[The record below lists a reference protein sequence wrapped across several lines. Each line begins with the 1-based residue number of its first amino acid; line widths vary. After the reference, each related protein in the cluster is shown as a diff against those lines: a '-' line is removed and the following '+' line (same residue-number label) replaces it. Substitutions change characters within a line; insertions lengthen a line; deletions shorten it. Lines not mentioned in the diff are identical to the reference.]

1 MVLTAYFVLSPVTG
15 SLATVIRGYDASHT
29 RLGGCTSAKLDASV
43 GASGPHDF
51 TVRDMHRSSARRYR
65 SRETALRSAS
75 RDDAATSIASHPAS
89 VTIAIRPSRG
99 CDGAKQAGDLGQK
112 GSEKFVATGLDSLL
126 VICPTGRAAV
136 LGAAQHGRDR

>member
-1 MVLTAYFVLSPVTG
+1 MVLTASFVLSPVTG
-15 SLATVIRGYDASHT
+15 SLATVISGYGVSHT
-29 RLGGCTSAKLDASV
+29 RLGGCTSAKLDASI

-75 RDDAATSIASHPAS
+75 RDDAAASIASHPAS

-99 CDGAKQAGDLGQK
+99 CDGANKPVIWVRREVKNFSPQGWTGFSDLPGRVVFSALP
-112 GSEKFVATGLDSLL
+112 GKFS
-126 VICPTGRAAV
+126 R
-136 LGAAQHGRDR
+136 H